1 MDGVCALGAVF
12 EMIVDL
18 NSFERERAINATI
31 PTGAIDLDLETAKV
45 VSDVEINGKLT
56 KTAASTTLVGRLAG
70 EMEILCDRCLEPQL
84 RSFDVELDLEF
95 ATKDAFG
102 AAANLELQPNELK
115 LDAIP
120 EDKIDL
126 TEIARE
132 QILLDVPQQ
141 FFCREDCQGLC
152 QKCGTNLNT
161 EQCDCEENEID
172 PRWAALK
179 NLN

>member
-31 PTGAIDLDLETAKV
+31 PLTAIDLDIDNARI
-45 VSDVEINGKLT
+45 VSDVTIDGKLT
-56 KTAASTTLVGRLAG
+56 KTSAAISLKGQLAG
-70 EMEILCDRCLEPQL
+70 EMEILCDRCLEPQ
-84 RSFDVELDLEF
+84 RRPFDVELDLEF
-95 ATKDAFG
+95 IPKDLFG
-102 AAANLELQPNELK
+102 SASNLELQPDELK

-120 EDKIDL
+120 EDSLDVV
-126 TEIARE
+126 EIARE
-132 QILLDVPQQ
+132 QILLDIPQQ
-141 FFCREDCQGLC
+141 FFCKEDCQGLC
-152 QKCGTNLNT
+152 QKCGTNLNLS
-161 EQCDCEENEID
+161 ECDCEDIEID